1 MTTDASSYP
10 FPTVARLALS
20 LYASARRVER
30 LPTVREWL
38 PTERVDLVPQWDSI
52 EVYDALRLVSGLSL
66 GGDL

>member
-1 MTTDASSYP
+1 MTPDASSYP

-20 LYASARRVER
+20 LYASDRRVER
-30 LPTVREWL
+30 LPAVREWL
-38 PTERVDLVPQWDSI
+38 PTERVEIVPQWDSI